1 MSTILFING
10 YRMLQQAVAVSL
22 FPDHEVRVSD
32 KVPDPAIIGEVEV
45 VIVNAVSPEEGDG
58 MIARAAREVLKWNI
72 PVIWIEDPGSSQAPE
87 CDRVVVIKTPLQRSA
102 LHAAVTESLSRGK
115 PGPASETAPAA
126 HGSTSSGPV
135 AAERPATPAE
145 GVGQKKVIELLDVVE
160 APDIQIGGKVPPP
173 AKP

>member
-22 FPDHEVRVSD
+22 FPDHEVRVTD
-32 KVPDPAIIGEVEV
+32 TLPDPAAVGEVEA
-45 VIVNAVSPEEGDG
+45 VIVDAASPEEADG
-58 MIARAAREVLKWNI
+58 MMARAAEEVLKWNI

-115 PGPASETAPAA
+115 S
-126 HGSTSSGPV
+126 GSASSGPV
-135 AAERPATPAE
+135 AAAAVE
-145 GVGQKKVIELLDVVE
+145 GFGHKKVIELLDVVE
-160 APDIQIGGKVPPP
+160 PPDIQLGGKVPQT
-173 AKP
+173 KP